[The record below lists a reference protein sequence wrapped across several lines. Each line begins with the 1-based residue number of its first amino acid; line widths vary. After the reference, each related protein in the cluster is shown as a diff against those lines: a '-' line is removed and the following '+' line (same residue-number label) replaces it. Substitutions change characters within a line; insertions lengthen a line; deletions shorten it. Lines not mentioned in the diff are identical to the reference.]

1 MVGIVDSFH
10 KPARG
15 ILLQV
20 PDRTAPTMDQFITN
34 HVLRGSTIHS
44 DMWRSY
50 NKLADLGYVHHTVN
64 HSTHFVDALT
74 GVHTQKIESSWNKL
88 KLRFKAM
95 KGVSKEHMDG
105 YLTKRMFLD
114 RYGGST
120 RRIFI
125 KIIALLTETTVH

>member
-1 MVGIVDSFH
+1 MDETAVVHKCKNHRGRAPPQTKWLVGIVDSFH

-88 KLRFKAM
+88 KL
-95 KGVSKEHMDG
+95 
-105 YLTKRMFLD
+105 
-114 RYGGST
+114 
-120 RRIFI
+120 
-125 KIIALLTETTVH
+125 